1 MWEKLA
7 QEAVRH
13 LGPELAR
20 RLIDAFK
27 QQSSTAQNSP
37 QQAAHMQAIGEGLE
51 VIAGALAAHDRR
63 FDRLDKS
70 VASLSESNTANRG
83 ALERATQQIE
93 SAVAG
98 MQSASRQIEGRLTAA
113 VALGALALAVGVANL
128 VILIML
134 LMRR

>member
-27 QQSSTAQNSP
+27 QQSSAAQNSP
-37 QQAAHMQAIGEGLE
+37 QQAAQMQAIGEGLE

-70 VASLSESNTANRG
+70 VASLADSNIANRG
-83 ALERATQQIE
+83 ALESATQQIE

-113 VALGALALAVGVANL
+113 VALGALALAVGVAN
-128 VILIML
+128 
-134 LMRR
+134 

>member
-7 QEAVRH
+7 SEAVRH

-27 QQSSTAQNSP
+27 SSAQNSSP
-37 QQAAHMQAIGEGLE
+37 QAAQMQAIGEGLE
-51 VIAGALAAHDRR
+51 VIAGALSAHDRR

-70 VASLSESNTANRG
+70 VATLAESSASSRA
-83 ALERATQQIE
+83 ALERAAE
-93 SAVAG
+93 KVERAVTDV
-98 MQSASRQIEGRLTAA
+98 QSSSRNIEGRLTAA
-113 VALGALALAVGVANL
+113 TALAALALAVGVANL
-128 VILIML
+128 VIVIML

>member
-7 QEAVRH
+7 SEAVRH

-27 QQSSTAQNSP
+27 QQSSAQNSSP
-37 QQAAHMQAIGEGLE
+37 QAAQMQAIGEGLE
-51 VIAGALAAHDRR
+51 VIAGALSAHDRR

-70 VASLSESNTANRG
+70 VAALTDTSASSRA
-83 ALERATQQIE
+83 ALERAGEQIDR
-93 SAVAG
+93 AVTG
-98 MQSASRQIEGRLTAA
+98 MQSISRQMEGKLTAA
-113 VALGALALAVGVANL
+113 TALGALALAVAVGNL

-134 LMRR
+134 LIRR

>member
-7 QEAVRH
+7 SEAVRH

-27 QQSSTAQNSP
+27 QQSSAQNSSP
-37 QQAAHMQAIGEGLE
+37 QAAQMQAIGEGLE
-51 VIAGALAAHDRR
+51 VIAGALSAHDRR

-70 VASLSESNTANRG
+70 VAALAESSASGRA
-83 ALERATQQIE
+83 ALERAAE
-93 SAVAG
+93 KVERAVTDV
-98 MQSASRQIEGRLTAA
+98 QSSSRNIEGRLTAA
-113 VALGALALAVGVANL
+113 TALAALALAVGVANL
-128 VILIML
+128 VIVIML

>member
-7 QEAVRH
+7 SEAVRH

-27 QQSSTAQNSP
+27 QQSSAQNSSP
-37 QQAAHMQAIGEGLE
+37 QAAQMQAIGEGLE
-51 VIAGALAAHDRR
+51 VIAGALSAHDRR

-70 VASLSESNTANRG
+70 VATLAESSASSRA
-83 ALERATQQIE
+83 ALERAAE
-93 SAVAG
+93 KVERAVTDV
-98 MQSASRQIEGRLTAA
+98 QSSSRNIEGRLTAA
-113 VALGALALAVGVANL
+113 TALAALALAVGVANL
-128 VILIML
+128 VIIIML

>member
-7 QEAVRH
+7 SEAVRH

-27 QQSSTAQNSP
+27 QQSSAQNSP
-37 QQAAHMQAIGEGLE
+37 QAAQMQAIGEGLE
-51 VIAGALAAHDRR
+51 VIAGALSAHDRR

-70 VASLSESNTANRG
+70 VGTLGESSASSRA
-83 ALERATQQIE
+83 ALERAAEKVERAATE
-93 SAVAG
+93 V
-98 MQSASRQIEGRLTAA
+98 QSNSRNIEGRLTAA
-113 VALGALALAVGVANL
+113 TALAALALAVGVANL